1 MPKLHLQYFAK
12 LREERGTSSETVET
26 AATTPEALF
35 AELKSAHGLTASQT
49 SLRVAV
55 NEAFVDWQ
63 EPLSD
68 GDTVVFIQPVAG
80 G

>member
-1 MPKLHLQYFAK
+1 MNTLHLQYFAK
-12 LREERGTSSETVET
+12 LREERGTASETVQSA
-26 AATTPEALF
+26 AATP
-35 AELKSAHGLTASQT
+35 AELYAELQRAHGLTAGRQ

-55 NEAFVDWQ
+55 NETFADWEQ
-63 EPLSD
+63 ALAD